1 VWVRADELGFVC
13 EFEIY
18 TGKKDNNVSYGLGEK
33 VVIDLT
39 KSIISGFYHVY
50 FDNFFTSV
58 DLLVTL
64 KLHNIL
70 CMWYGS
76 QKSYKF
82 TKN

>member
-1 VWVRADELGFVC
+1 VRADELGFVC

-18 TGKKDNNVSYGLGEK
+18 TSKKDNNVSYGLGEK

-39 KSIISGFYHVY
+39 KSIISGFYHIY

-70 CMWYGS
+70 ACG
-76 QKSYKF
+76 
-82 TKN
+82 TVRKNRKNLPKI